1 MCLSKARC
9 DNKLGGQA
17 ERRCLY
23 LNEALWPALTGRVR
37 LGDYVYMKKPLRLR
51 LPFGTLKV
59 ATYLQLS
66 SAEHDGLVP
75 YKWLGRLYLIWKA
88 TGLPSRD
95 SR

>member
-1 MCLSKARC
+1 
-9 DNKLGGQA
+9 
-17 ERRCLY
+17 
-23 LNEALWPALTGRVR
+23 
-37 LGDYVYMKKPLRLR
+37 MKKPLRLR

-75 YKWLGRLYLIWKA
+75 YKRLGRLYLIWKA
-88 TGLPSRD
+88 AGVPSQG